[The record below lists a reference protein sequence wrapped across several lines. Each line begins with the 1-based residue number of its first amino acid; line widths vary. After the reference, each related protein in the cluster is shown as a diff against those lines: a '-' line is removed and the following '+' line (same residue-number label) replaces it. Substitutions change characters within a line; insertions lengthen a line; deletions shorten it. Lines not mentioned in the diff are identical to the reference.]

1 MATVKTTQPHGLGP
15 TRARVLSLLQ
25 GATAPRSVSDIA
37 DELGLHRNSARFH
50 LDALV
55 AAGYAQRAIV
65 PSGAQGRPPL
75 LYAATQA
82 SPTLSS
88 THLIELADVLLSHV
102 AETSPDAKAATREAG
117 WEWGARVAKEGL
129 PPCDLIDELA
139 RHLAERGF
147 GTEHDGET
155 LTFRRCPF
163 RGAVGGNRMPLV
175 CAIHQGFLDGYL
187 KASGAE
193 LEAGELQVGPEIC
206 TVTLSAR

>member
-1 MATVKTTQPHGLGP
+1 MKTTQPHGLGP

-55 AAGYAQRAIV
+55 AAGYAERAIV

-88 THLIELADVLLSHV
+88 MHLLELADVLLTHV
-102 AETSPDAKAATREAG
+102 AASSPDAKAATREAG
-117 WEWGARVAKEGL
+117 CEWGASVAEVGL
-129 PPCDLIDELA
+129 SACELIEELA

-193 LEAGELQVGPEIC
+193 LKAGELEIGSEIC
-206 TVTLSAR
+206 TVTVTAR